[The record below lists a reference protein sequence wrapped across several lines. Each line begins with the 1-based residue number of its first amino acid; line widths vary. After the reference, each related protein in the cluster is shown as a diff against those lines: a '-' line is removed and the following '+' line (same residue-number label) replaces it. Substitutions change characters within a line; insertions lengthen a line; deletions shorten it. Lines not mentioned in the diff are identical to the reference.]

1 MTDKPSTEEE
11 LVKEAYRL
19 SKDTEEEL
27 VKETYRLSKEVE
39 DLAAYKPGKEEVAKR
54 IERIIE
60 KLKEGKMTLSPPL
73 TKYIL

>member
-1 MTDKPSTEEE
+1 MTDKPNTEEE
-11 LVKEAYRL
+11 LVKEA
-19 SKDTEEEL
+19 
-27 VKETYRLSKEVE
+27 YRLSKEVE
-39 DLAAYKPGKEEVAKR
+39 DLAAYKPGKEEAAKR